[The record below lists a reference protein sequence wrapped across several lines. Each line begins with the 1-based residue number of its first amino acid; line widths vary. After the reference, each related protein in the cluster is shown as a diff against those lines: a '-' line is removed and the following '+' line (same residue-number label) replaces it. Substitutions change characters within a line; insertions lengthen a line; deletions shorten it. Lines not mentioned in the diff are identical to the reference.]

1 MPRLL
6 LRILSSS
13 SSFDS
18 QRFVR
23 AKYSTPPPRGSR
35 LGRERR
41 SHRGFRIVFHF
52 FDRAACLGSRSSGDG
67 NDGKDSELFV
77 AFVASAILENRQG
90 IGTSRV
96 AFPSQSSQEGERDE
110 QRQRSSIII
119 SSNHNHNHN
128 HRRSNNGE
136 IAPRT
141 KPRQSHPMA
150 SRPLHGVDAG
160 REGRHHRH
168 SLFLQSSRRHHFH
181 NCFLCRF
188 CRCRNNFHPWFQ
200 TPPLHRLLQ
209 PPRPPHPPPPP
220 LHHHAHPLLPPP
232 RTHQRHL
239 LPRRP
244 KRHPLR
250 RTLHLRPRPL
260 PRPLLPPRQKHRLAG
275 EDTGTRRPEHLLRL
289 ERHGIQHRPHGGGSG
304 GGDDL
309 SLEKVRGR
317 RGDDRLGHHRGVFGL
332 HHLGDAMAIGDTEGY
347 ECSRE

>member
-6 LRILSSS
+6 LRILSS

-128 HRRSNNGE
+128 HDFLTCSSSTIDTTNVPFAIPSHLHVHANPSKTPFSWSSDSLLLHRSPDDIPTALSVEPETPVPRRDRILHPLPFGIILAALVATTSRTANGGDVRLVVVLLVSTE
-136 IAPRT
+136 LLRT
-141 KPRQSHPMA
+141 GHVVVGMGR
-150 SRPLHGVDAG
+150 GAG
-160 REGRHHRH
+160 AMFLLH
-168 SLFLQSSRRHHFH
+168 SLRRRERDGWGLDDVVSSGLSLLRRH
-181 NCFLCRF
+181 
-188 CRCRNNFHPWFQ
+188 
-200 TPPLHRLLQ
+200 RLS
-209 PPRPPHPPPPP
+209 
-220 LHHHAHPLLPPP
+220 
-232 RTHQRHL
+232 
-239 LPRRP
+239 
-244 KRHPLR
+244 
-250 RTLHLRPRPL
+250 
-260 PRPLLPPRQKHRLAG
+260 
-275 EDTGTRRPEHLLRL
+275 E
-289 ERHGIQHRPHGGGSG
+289 
-304 GGDDL
+304 
-309 SLEKVRGR
+309 
-317 RGDDRLGHHRGVFGL
+317 
-332 HHLGDAMAIGDTEGY
+332 
-347 ECSRE
+347 

>member
-110 QRQRSSIII
+110 QRQRSSSIF

-128 HRRSNNGE
+128 QMKSMTPPTRESSHPTQKP
-136 IAPRT
+136 PRINPPTEKTTSPHPKNRTMSPKSTT
-141 KPRQSHPMA
+141 KPSNLPGKD
-150 SRPLHGVDAG
+150 STTFTTTTNTEKGTTTP
-160 REGRHHRH
+160 
-168 SLFLQSSRRHHFH
+168 
-181 NCFLCRF
+181 N
-188 CRCRNNFHPWFQ
+188 Q
-200 TPPLHRLLQ
+200 TSTLL
-209 PPRPPHPPPPP
+209 PTPTLPRSTTTWTPPHP
-220 LHHHAHPLLPPP
+220 LL
-232 RTHQRHL
+232 L
-239 LPRRP
+239 
-244 KRHPLR
+244 
-250 RTLHLRPRPL
+250 
-260 PRPLLPPRQKHRLAG
+260 
-275 EDTGTRRPEHLLRL
+275 
-289 ERHGIQHRPHGGGSG
+289 
-304 GGDDL
+304 
-309 SLEKVRGR
+309 
-317 RGDDRLGHHRGVFGL
+317 
-332 HHLGDAMAIGDTEGY
+332 
-347 ECSRE
+347 